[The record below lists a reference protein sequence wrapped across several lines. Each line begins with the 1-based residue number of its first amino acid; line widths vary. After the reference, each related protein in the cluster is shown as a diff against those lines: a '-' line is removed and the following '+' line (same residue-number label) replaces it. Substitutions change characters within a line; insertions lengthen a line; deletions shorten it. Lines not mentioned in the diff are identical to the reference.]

1 MCHCSASL
9 LSPFLSPPSFEHQL
23 GLLGEPLLAPSMAIA
38 PSLREVP
45 WHNTAFVQ
53 TAGMALSACPF
64 KFFIPP
70 SPPAYF
76 RKPQTEFPE
85 RPDGYLPPFPCLF
98 SAACPGLK
106 GSHEVSLIWVCVIE
120 FPKPFSPYLG
130 GKKSSLFSV
139 LLQIMF
145 QQCQEKVVMLM
156 L

>member
-1 MCHCSASL
+1 
-9 LSPFLSPPSFEHQL
+9 
-23 GLLGEPLLAPSMAIA
+23 MAIA

-85 RPDGYLPPFPCLF
+85 RPDGYFPPFPCLF

-106 GSHEVSLIWVCVIE
+106 GSHEMSLIWVCVIE
-120 FPKPFSPYLG
+120 FP
-130 GKKSSLFSV
+130 SLFPLIWGEKKAACLQSCFKSCFSSV
-139 LLQIMF
+139 RKKLLCSCSKLISMSLRAFSIEGCWVLQ
-145 QQCQEKVVMLM
+145 
-156 L
+156 